1 VHRWSALVVLTACS
15 GASGSTSTSSSS
27 PPVADHRGENPVDPA
42 SRHMHDVM
50 PPIGGI
56 EENPVPACP
65 PETDLVPRLREIWQV
80 PPDAAID
87 VVGCV
92 RGRFGKAG
100 WLVDA
105 FIDVGDDESEQ
116 RIEILAADGD
126 GVIAALDPGSTAP
139 VDRFDSDTGNGW
151 DAVDLDADGTDELL
165 RLQDWNHV
173 AVLSTTMAVYRID
186 GAALRGVATL
196 PLAYDNKGAKG
207 MTPKRVVQCESQHAL
222 ADGPN
227 GSRMIQ
233 VEGIITTSGRQ
244 AGPIA
249 AGHCP
254 LAGSHRYR
262 LAGGALEEVK
272 P

>member
-1 VHRWSALVVLTACS
+1 MLRSTALLLLAACS
-15 GASGSTSTSSSS
+15 GASGSPSSSS
-27 PPVADHRGENPVDPA
+27 PPVADHRGENPVDPP
-42 SRHMHDVM
+42 SRHTHDVM

-65 PETDLVPRLREIWQV
+65 PETDLVPRLRDIWQV

-100 WLVDA
+100 WLVEA

-116 RIEILAADGD
+116 RIEIVAADGG
-126 GVIAALDPGSTAP
+126 GVIAALDTGSSTP

-151 DAVDLDADGTDELL
+151 DVADLDADGTDELL
-165 RLQDWNHV
+165 QVQEWNHV

-186 GAALRGVATL
+186 GAAIREVATL
-196 PLAYDNKGAKG
+196 RLAYDNKGAKG
-207 MTPKRVVQCESQHAL
+207 MTARRVVQCESQHAL
-222 ADGPN
+222 ADAPD
-227 GSRMIQ
+227 GSRTIQ
-233 VEGIITTSGRQ
+233 VDGTITTSGRQ

-249 AGHCP
+249 AAHCP